1 MQTIINININIK
13 YVQRRIQVFRVSGQL
28 KETTRD
34 PDKFIE
40 QYICEKKYTIV
51 KLIHFLLHSEF
62 KNILGIKNTYT
73 NIHLSK
79 CNTFN
84 SKHTKLIDL
93 IVQHCRYISNILS

>member
-40 QYICEKKYTIV
+40 QYIV
-51 KLIHFLLHSEF
+51 K
-62 KNILGIKNTYT
+62 KNTP
-73 NIHLSK
+73 
-79 CNTFN
+79 
-84 SKHTKLIDL
+84 
-93 IVQHCRYISNILS
+93 